1 MSLRDQIADLAFP
14 NADLS
19 ILPALEEKIATRN
32 LAPGQMV
39 TRMAPSPTG
48 FVHLGSIYMGLI
60 NTTLARQSGGVSF
73 LRIEDTDQ
81 KRQLDDGIEQILNAF
96 HTMHIHFGE
105 GPALEGQ
112 EKGDFG
118 PYIQSMRKHIY
129 EAYAK
134 QLIKDGKAYLCFCS
148 TEDLDRVREE
158 QTLKKERTGYYGKY
172 AKCRDL
178 ADEEVLRHLQAGD
191 SFVVRLRSNGS
202 HESRLDVKDLIRG
215 TRSVP
220 QNDMDAVIIKAS
232 DGLPTYHFAH
242 VVDDHLMGTTH
253 VLRGDEWF
261 PSLPLHMELF
271 YVMGWKAPKY
281 AHISPIQKLDEGAR
295 RKLSKR
301 KDPEANIEFFFEQ
314 GYPVN
319 AILEYLLNL
328 ANSDFEDWR
337 KKNPALPL
345 ADFTLD
351 LKKTSPSGALFDL
364 DKLNSISR
372 RIISEYNFQEAYDL
386 ALAWAERFSP
396 TFYPRMVDEAGYI
409 KAIINIERESA
420 RRRKDITRWGTL
432 QDDISYFFD
441 DLFIEPDIASVT
453 GKTPETL
460 KAVMEGFLGAL
471 AHAENRDAWWDA
483 TRAAADAAGFCSDTK
498 AYKANP
504 DAFHGSIADFMKI
517 IRLAITG
524 REDSPDIHE
533 IMTVMGLDKVK
544 ARLARHM

>member
-1 MSLRDQIADLAFP
+1 MSIRDQIADLAFP
-14 NADLS
+14 NANIDMLQ
-19 ILPALEEKIATRN
+19 ALEEKIATRN

-60 NTTLARQSGGVSF
+60 NTTLARQSGGVCM

-81 KRQLDDGIEQILNAF
+81 KRQLDDGIAQILTAF
-96 HTMHIHFGE
+96 HTLHIHFGE
-105 GPALEGQ
+105 GPVLEGA

-118 PYIQSMRKHIY
+118 PYIQSHRKDIY
-129 EAYAK
+129 QAYAK
-134 QLIKDGKAYLCFCS
+134 ALIRDGKAYPCFCS
-148 TEDLDRVREE
+148 SEELDKVRDE

-172 AKCRDL
+172 ARCRDL
-178 ADEEVLRHLQAGD
+178 SDAEILQKLQAGA
-191 SFVVRLRSNGS
+191 SFVVRIRSNGS
-202 HESRLDVKDLIRG
+202 HENRMDVKDIIRG

-220 QNDMDAVIIKAS
+220 QNDMDAIIIKAS

-242 VVDDHLMGTTH
+242 VIDDHLMGTTH

-261 PSLPLHMELF
+261 PSLPLHMEMF
-271 YVMGWKAPKY
+271 YIMGWKAPKY
-281 AHISPIQKLDEGAR
+281 AHLSPIQKMDGTAK

-301 KDPEANIEFFFEQ
+301 KDPEANIEFFLEQ

-345 ADFTLD
+345 ADFALD

-372 RIISEYNFQEAYDL
+372 RIISEYSNTEAYDL

-396 TFYPRMVDEAGYI
+396 AFYPRMANEASYI
-409 KAIINIERESA
+409 KAILNIERENV

-441 DLFIEPDIASVT
+441 DLFTAPDLATVT
-453 GKTPETL
+453 GKNPDVL
-460 KAVMEGFLGAL
+460 KAVLSGFMGAL
-471 AHAENRDAWWDA
+471 EHATDRDAWWEA
-483 TRAAADAAGFCSDTK
+483 TKAATDAAGFCSDTK

-517 IRLAITG
+517 VRLALIG
-524 REDSPDIHE
+524 REDSPDVHE
-533 IMTVMGLDKVK
+533 IMMVMGLEKVK
-544 ARLARHM
+544 TRLAKHM